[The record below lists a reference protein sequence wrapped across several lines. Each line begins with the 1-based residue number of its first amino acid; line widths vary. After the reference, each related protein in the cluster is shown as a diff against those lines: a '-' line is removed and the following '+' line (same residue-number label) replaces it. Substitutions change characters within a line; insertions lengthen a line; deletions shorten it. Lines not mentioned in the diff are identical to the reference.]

1 MASQY
6 KPFDISH
13 FCRVYLRFISMTG
26 QQVNTYYERPQH
38 LSDEE
43 ITSEALVNAE
53 DMKKR
58 FHLRDLISIY
68 IGRTATDVAF
78 YESQPNPQN

>member
-1 MASQY
+1 MTSQY
-6 KPFDISH
+6 KPFDISK

-26 QQVNTYYERPQH
+26 QKVDTYYERPQH

-43 ITSEALVNAE
+43 ITKEALVNAE

-58 FHLRDLISIY
+58 FQLRDLVSIY
-68 IGRTATDVAF
+68 IGRTAADVAF
-78 YESQPNPQN
+78 YESQPNPLN